1 MYATVIKKNTHA
13 RTHARTRALFTY
25 IFSTEYYDIS
35 IVEQKELSKE

>member
-1 MYATVIKKNTHA
+1 MYVTVIKKKHTH
-13 RTHARTRALFTY
+13 THARTRALFTY